1 MKMGLSISVVVAS
14 LVLTGAAIAQSS
26 PAFAV
31 ATIRPTLEEVK
42 FERDGATQITPG
54 NLHMRDVT
62 LVYCIEW
69 AYNVQEK
76 QVSGPDL
83 LRSERYDIRAKADGL
98 ASEDEMRLMMR
109 QLLADRFKFSFHRE
123 SREMKAFALTVAPT
137 GSKMKESAPGTTPH
151 RENTAYTTIAKAMT
165 MQEFADFLAA
175 PMETPMVDQTGLKG
189 RYDFL
194 LDFRPYLP
202 VVDRPLGLDDFLG
215 AMQAALEGQLGLKL
229 ERLNKM
235 PIEVLVVDHLEKP
248 SEN

>member
-1 MKMGLSISVVVAS
+1 MRMSLSISSITAG
-14 LVLTGAAIAQSS
+14 LLLTGAAVAQS

-31 ATIRPTLEEVK
+31 ASIRPTLDHVK
-42 FERDGATQITPG
+42 FERDGITEVTPG

-76 QVSGPDL
+76 QVAGPDL
-83 LRSERYDIRAKADGL
+83 RSDRYDIQAKADGP

-109 QLLADRFKFSFHRE
+109 QLLAERFKLSFHRE
-123 SREMKAFALTVAPT
+123 TRVMRAYALTVLPT
-137 GSKMKESAPGTTPH
+137 GSKLHEAAPGGTPH
-151 RENTAYTTIAKAMT
+151 HEDTAYSTIAKSIS

-189 RYDFL
+189 RYDFI

-235 PIEVLVVDHLEKP
+235 PIEVLVVDHVEKP

>member
-1 MKMGLSISVVVAS
+1 MKLHLSIPILAAGLLLIKVA
-14 LVLTGAAIAQSS
+14 AAQS

-76 QVSGPDL
+76 QISGPDL
-83 LRSERYDIRAKADGL
+83 RSDRYDIQAKADGP
-98 ASEDEMRLMMR
+98 ATEDEMRLMMR
-109 QLLADRFKFSFHRE
+109 QLLADRFKLSFHRE
-123 SREMKAFALTVAPT
+123 TRVMKAFALTLLPT
-137 GSKMKESAPGTTPH
+137 GSKMKESAPGATPH
-151 RENTAYTTIAKAMT
+151 RENTAYSTIAKAMT
-165 MQEFADFLAA
+165 MQEFANFLAG
-175 PMETPMVDQTGLKG
+175 PMETPIVDQTGLKG
-189 RYDFL
+189 RYDFI

-215 AMQAALEGQLGLKL
+215 AMKAALEGQLGLKL
-229 ERLNKM
+229 ERLNKI
-235 PIEVLVVDHLEKP
+235 PIEVLVVDHIEKP